1 MTGTSMI
8 IGLLIYVCILMF
20 FGWYIPRKQSGGEDF
35 LLGGRNVPFI
45 LVLGT
50 TLATLVGTGSTMG
63 AVGSAYTNGWGGV
76 LVGLGGALGFFVLT
90 FVFVGAR
97 DHKFVTETEELAYY
111 YDNNKPLKILI
122 SIMLTLGSIGWLGAH
137 LLGGSSYLA
146 HITGIDMNVAR
157 IIMAVCFAVYIVLG
171 GYLAVVWTDTIQAF
185 ILFFGFAAMAF
196 FSYHKV
202 GGMEAISK
210 AMDPAAL
217 SFLGIEKIGLIPAIS
232 TIVAIGTSPL
242 AVPSYRQRIY
252 SAKDTSTAKKA
263 FLITSISFVFF
274 SVFPAIV
281 GMVAKVLNPDITNA
295 NFVFPYM
302 ATSAFHPYIGLAI
315 LICGMSATMSSGD
328 SDAMTG
334 TTILVNDVYQLI
346 TGKAI
351 PANRVVNFSKIVACG
366 IIFVSLLFIW
376 FANDVLGY
384 IQTMISTL
392 LSGVAVAGVFGRF
405 WKRATWQGAIA
416 AIVVASGVS
425 FFISSNKDLN
435 AFWGG
440 PIIPALIC
448 ASISLIIVSLIT
460 PKPKR
465 SREEVLKEIV
475 ADREGMG
482 L

>member
-146 HITGIDMNVAR
+146 HITGLDMNVAR

-232 TIVAIGTSPL
+232 TIVAIG
-242 AVPSYRQRIY
+242 
-252 SAKDTSTAKKA
+252 
-263 FLITSISFVFF
+263 
-274 SVFPAIV
+274 
-281 GMVAKVLNPDITNA
+281 
-295 NFVFPYM
+295 
-302 ATSAFHPYIGLAI
+302 
-315 LICGMSATMSSGD
+315 SSKQ
-328 SDAMTG
+328 S
-334 TTILVNDVYQLI
+334 
-346 TGKAI
+346 
-351 PANRVVNFSKIVACG
+351 
-366 IIFVSLLFIW
+366 
-376 FANDVLGY
+376 
-384 IQTMISTL
+384 
-392 LSGVAVAGVFGRF
+392 
-405 WKRATWQGAIA
+405 
-416 AIVVASGVS
+416 
-425 FFISSNKDLN
+425 
-435 AFWGG
+435 
-440 PIIPALIC
+440 
-448 ASISLIIVSLIT
+448 
-460 PKPKR
+460 
-465 SREEVLKEIV
+465 
-475 ADREGMG
+475 
-482 L
+482 